1 MGSCISTWNAA
12 LANSPA
18 NSRISPACTIHRP
31 TLRTLS
37 SSRFTWAATRFTVS
51 TRPTRAPPGNTG
63 IERAV
68 PGTSQKTRKLRTYA
82 STAAREPI
90 RTWASVHA
98 TTSTIRSARQT
109 MLTCKD
115 ARASQART
123 ANGLVRGDMDAFH
136 ERDELLA
143 SSADRSGIA
152 EHLDEQ
158 GSTFDR
164 RERDDH
170 PSLLLAVAREV
181 IDVEWT
187 CLALHR
193 RAQGRDRGLIDGRE
207 AELAAPAIDV
217 GEVAARRARQH
228 RQGDLDVSG
237 DGRLEARGTR
247 ATGHRSGPTLG
258 QRPGDGSRRGLG

>member
-12 LANSPA
+12 LPNSPA

-31 TLRTLS
+31 TLRTLR
-37 SSRFTWAATRFTVS
+37 SSRFTCAATRFTVS

-123 ANGLVRGDMDAFH
+123 ANGLVRGDDMDAFH

-158 GSTFDR
+158 GSAVGR
-164 RERDDH
+164 RERHDH
-170 PSLLLAVAREV
+170 PALLLALAREV

-193 RAQGRDRGLIDGRE
+193 RTQGRDRGLVDCGE
-207 AELAAPAIDV
+207 AKLPAPAIDV

-228 RQGDLDVSG
+228 RQGHLDVSG
-237 DGRLEARGTR
+237 DRRLQARGTR
-247 ATGHRSGPTLG
+247 ATGHRLGPTLG
-258 QRPGDGSRRGLG
+258 